1 MRWAGLIWIGSRGT
15 GDVFFTG
22 CRALPANTI
31 STRFNLHRHLAKS
44 LRSAGQIAIGNELSA
59 WIVDLFSGEA
69 ADFGCAAAHAAA
81 AQLDPLERAVR
92 RRWLAAAAS
101 ALVIGAY
108 AAQVVVPAAETSL
121 APIAGIAPSYG
132 PKTVSA
138 VPNAAAIVRRIWLPQ
153 LDAGYDP
160 QGLAVDDGAIY
171 VSAYRSDSLG
181 VRRGPCR
188 VIRIDL
194 ETGGSTGYVDVPS
207 PCGHA
212 GGLAVGGDGMLY
224 VADTHTL
231 FATPLVHAFDRG
243 ARFRQFSLGP
253 GVIGGLAAST
263 PDGIWLGTYEDGPG
277 RLFRFTAATLAR
289 LSDGQTLEAS
299 QAATVLTIPDH
310 AQGAAIGAGGYGSR
324 AAIGTGARS
333 IGSTLLPAR
342 RSAVMKS
349 RPVPR
354 VSPSAMPADC
364 GRCRRPGRGISTTI
378 PSSTCSNRFSRWS
391 SRSTSLAWSESDY
404 IPPPAVGWDLGFESG
419 LPPAESHVRAGL
431 SREFAFT

>member
-1 MRWAGLIWIGSRGT
+1 MAMKVEARRNSVCGQCATAGEEDVSGT
-15 GDVFFTG
+15 
-22 CRALPANTI
+22 
-31 STRFNLHRHLAKS
+31 
-44 LRSAGQIAIGNELSA
+44 AIGTELSA

-69 ADFGCAAAHAAA
+69 ADFGCAAAPAAA
-81 AQLDPLERAVR
+81 AQPDPLERAVG

-101 ALVIGAY
+101 ALVMGAY

-160 QGLAVDDGAIY
+160 QGLAVDEGGIY

-212 GGLAVGGDGMLY
+212 GGLAIGGDGMLY

-231 FATPLVHAFDRG
+231 FATPLGRAFDRG

-263 PDGIWLGTYEDGPG
+263 SDGIWLGTYEEGPG

-299 QAATVLTIPDH
+299 QASTVLAIPDH
-310 AQGAAIGAGGYGSR
+310 AQGAAIGGGGLWIARSDWNWGTLDR
-324 AAIGTGARS
+324 LDPVTGA
-333 IGSTLLPAR
+333 PQR
-342 RSAVMKS
+342 RYEIAPGTEGIAFGNAGRLWAV
-349 RPVPR
+349 
-354 VSPSAMPADC
+354 
-364 GRCRRPGRGISTTI
+364 
-378 PSSTCSNRFSRWS
+378 
-391 SRSTSLAWSESDY
+391 SE
-404 IPPPAVGWDLGFESG
+404 
-419 LPPAESHVRAGL
+419 AG
-431 SREFAFT
+431 